1 MADSKQ
7 RSSYNCNKEQLNM
20 LGILMMRLCCSH
32 GDSHSYAETCH
43 LLIAPLLQMTMADSV
58 RPIDGT
64 ITWDRIN
71 YIDPWPFSGIQHL
84 LPLNSAP
91 ANSPF
96 RHTEMNSD
104 NPVRNKK
111 KTN

>member
-1 MADSKQ
+1 
-7 RSSYNCNKEQLNM
+7 M

-43 LLIAPLLQMTMADSV
+43 LLLAPLLQMTMADSL
-58 RPIDGT
+58 RLIDGT
-64 ITWDRIN
+64 ITWNWIN
-71 YIDPWPFSGIQHL
+71 YHYPWLFLGIQHL
-84 LPLNSAP
+84 LPLTSAP

-96 RHTEMNSD
+96 RHTEMNSG